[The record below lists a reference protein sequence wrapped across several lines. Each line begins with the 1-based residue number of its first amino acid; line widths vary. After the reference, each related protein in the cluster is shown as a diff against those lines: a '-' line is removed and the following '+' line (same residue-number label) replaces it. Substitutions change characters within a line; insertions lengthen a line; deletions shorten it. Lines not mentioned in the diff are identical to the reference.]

1 MKSKIKTEKIDK
13 QQLKLLLEDLEILK
27 SMVTNKEHQIKQL
40 EEDYKDLQQENA
52 RLKQENEAYKHAISD
67 MSGCI
72 VSGKEFKDYIRNVK
86 YFREVK
92 KYMNEQLKE
101 AYSFLKIQRE
111 QYERLRQALEEIKRL
126 INNST
131 IGEYFDID
139 PLISLIDKVLKGNPK
154 ATED

>member
-1 MKSKIKTEKIDK
+1 MKSKTKIEKIDK

-40 EEDYKDLQQENA
+40 EEDYKDLKQENT

-111 QYERLRQALEEIKRL
+111 QYERLRQALEEIIPWLDKHSPIMSSRTRKEFK
-126 INNST
+126 S
-131 IGEYFDID
+131 F
-139 PLISLIDKVLKGNPK
+139 IDKALKGEKN
-154 ATED
+154 